1 MKSSLIIELTVVLL
15 LGGRAYAQADRA
27 VPITSK
33 TDVKKELFK
42 YLVATKQSSQADE
55 YKSMYQV
62 DLVTKSSLPGV
73 AIYKF
78 GIQSAHADY
87 NVVFRYQNKLIFP
100 STNTIG
106 RLLTLFGN
114 FLTQYPKSFTFD
126 EQKRLVESL
135 FDVIEHRD
143 YLAKQDDL
151 PAK

>member
-62 DLVTKSSLPGV
+62 DCTTPQKLDSL
-73 AIYKF
+73 A
-78 GIQSAHADY
+78 
-87 NVVFRYQNKLIFP
+87 
-100 STNTIG
+100 G
-106 RLLTLFGN
+106 RV
-114 FLTQYPKSFTFD
+114 K
-126 EQKRLVESL
+126 
-135 FDVIEHRD
+135 
-143 YLAKQDDL
+143 
-151 PAK
+151 